1 MSYVHDDEPKIA
13 YLVQV
18 LFLDQEDAES
28 AAEHVI
34 LFEGE
39 PKEYAMELVDELG
52 GIQQFRNPEFYFDY
66 DGFGRDLKMDG
77 FDWLEN
83 EEDEQFFMDMSDQNL
98 GYHFVDEVYGGL
110 ENMSS
115 EITDSYIDY
124 DALARD
130 MVAGGDID
138 EFEYDGTDYVIAN
151 PHESFTYLTNP
162 VMCEDDLGNQTYS
175 PSDPKTKSE
184 RPYRGICGGKGISGG
199 DNAGRRVALKDGK
212 PVKIT
217 HKELQGKIARR
228 GLDVL
233 ATQSYL
239 PSMGSGS
246 RRGYVKA
253 LKGHGYELRPTTYEY
268 YDEKTGTRDPK
279 TIDFIR
285 KIEEEPVVPKKD
297 TIGLENYV
305 TDYYGVRGSDT
316 YIPKFKKVV
325 GKAIDIYV
333 NYPDTKWDGGDGDS
347 FDRELIRDIAYNL
360 LGEDGV
366 EYDAYAKAAIKHSK
380 KRKNPADEHRVR
392 ELLSHINDQGYRSE
406 LYKETIRPL
415 KERVDIAFIKGRL
428 TPEKAMRLFKKIV
441 DMAAK
446 HYTYHKE
453 PTLFSTL
460 VHFKVV
466 NGFGDF
472 TLEDRKAAAKI
483 MLTEFMNE
491 QSPRSN
497 PMVKKS
503 AGGGATYMEYVL
515 PSADSP
521 DFAIYDTPPFKGDRT
536 YDEPIFNY
544 YPIEALEP
552 YTAESLAETLTERFG
567 FAVSAIDLG
576 TDGRVHYYEVGMEPD
591 LGTSEFSRM
600 LQDAI
605 PEGKFILYTDGD
617 LQSGDPALFE
627 DWYSRSDAHPQGMR
641 HRPNPS
647 DLYTLK
653 SNYGLSSI
661 RNNPIGLEHNGGY
674 YRKVRSRY
682 AIQPQGDYMYSEP
695 LFKSAQQA
703 KRAIDAINQAYYDGT
718 KGRKFGYHVQG
729 HYGYYTVQKYDH
741 VEFQN
746 TGGIQ
751 GDVLSDLTKKGAE
764 QLAHYCQRANQS
776 GLMSAFPL
784 T

>member
-1 MSYVHDDEPKIA
+1 MSYVYDDEPKIA

-52 GIQQFRNPEFYFDY
+52 GIQNFNNPQFYFDY
-66 DGFGRDLKMDG
+66 DGFGRDLKIDG

-110 ENMSS
+110 EHMSS

-138 EFEYDGTDYVIAN
+138 EFEYDGINYVIAN
-151 PHESFTYLTNP
+151 PHEGFTYLTNP

-175 PSDPKTKSE
+175 PSNPKTRSE

-212 PVKIT
+212 PVKIS
-217 HKELQGKIARR
+217 HNDLIGKISRR
-228 GLDVL
+228 GIGVL

-239 PSMGSGS
+239 PSMSAS
-246 RRGYVKA
+246 KRRDYVKA

-268 YDEKTGTRDPK
+268 YDEKTGKRDPK

-297 TIGLENYV
+297 TIGLKNYV

-360 LGEDGV
+360 LGEDGG

-380 KRKNPADEHRVR
+380 KRKNPMVTRH
-392 ELLSHINDQGYRSE
+392 GY
-406 LYKETIRPL
+406 
-415 KERVDIAFIKGRL
+415 
-428 TPEKAMRLFKKIV
+428 
-441 DMAAK
+441 
-446 HYTYHKE
+446 
-453 PTLFSTL
+453 
-460 VHFKVV
+460 
-466 NGFGDF
+466 
-472 TLEDRKAAAKI
+472 
-483 MLTEFMNE
+483 
-491 QSPRSN
+491 
-497 PMVKKS
+497 
-503 AGGGATYMEYVL
+503 GGATWQEYVMPDEFDPDVAYLFGHDVPSEL
-515 PSADSP
+515 PELERE
-521 DFAIYDTPPFKGDRT
+521 FARRHAEPFL
-536 YDEPIFNY
+536 NY
-544 YPIEALEP
+544 YPIEAREP

-576 TDGRVHYYEVGMEPD
+576 TDGRIHYYEVGMEPD
-591 LGTSEFSRM
+591 LSTSEFSSM
-600 LQDAI
+600 LQTAI

-617 LQSGDPALFE
+617 FQSGDPALFE
-627 DWYSRSDAHPQGMR
+627 DWFNRSNAHPQGMR
-641 HRPNPS
+641 HRPNPKKKIEQMMIPFATEDTGS
-647 DLYTLK
+647 ANEYIDTIIRNIPSSFKVIGENSNLNRVIIEPK
-653 SNYGLSSI
+653 SKSSI
-661 RNNPIGLEHNGGY
+661 KTIYIQWVLDSERDPSRRDFISFYSSPHDGRRKKEERYIEIFPDLDTPQKIEDKIYGVITDLEDH
-674 YRKVRSRY
+674 
-682 AIQPQGDYMYSEP
+682 
-695 LFKSAQQA
+695 A
-703 KRAIDAINQAYYDGT
+703 KFNWA
-718 KGRKFGYHVQG
+718 
-729 HYGYYTVQKYDH
+729 
-741 VEFQN
+741 
-746 TGGIQ
+746 
-751 GDVLSDLTKKGAE
+751 KKK
-764 QLAHYCQRANQS
+764 
-776 GLMSAFPL
+776 
-784 T
+784 